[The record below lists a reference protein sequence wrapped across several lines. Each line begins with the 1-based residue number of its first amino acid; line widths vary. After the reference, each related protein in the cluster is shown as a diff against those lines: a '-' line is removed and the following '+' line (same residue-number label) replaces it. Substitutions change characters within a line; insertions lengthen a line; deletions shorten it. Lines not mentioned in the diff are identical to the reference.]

1 MVRQDGYFIVLL
13 FALTLAAYAN
23 SFHAPFILDDIHTI
37 VRNFGLRDLSDLV
50 AVFTY
55 DYAGRPFLFLTFA
68 LNFAAGELNPFGYH
82 VVNFALHF
90 GSSIL
95 VYLVLLDILK
105 RAGVESAKYAAF
117 GSLIF
122 ALHPLNVETVT
133 YLSSRSSGLC
143 AFLYL
148 LSFHVAVKG
157 GIKAVYRYPLAVA
170 AFVLALFT
178 KELAVTL
185 PFVLTL
191 FIFQFEGKLGL
202 INHKR
207 ILSLFWMMLP
217 LFFLYRA
224 VAIGHPIEAPDVEAI
239 TRPHWLT
246 YFFTQLDVVG
256 TRYIPRLF
264 FPANLL
270 FDAGILFKKSF
281 FDSRVLGGGLLL
293 LGILGYG
300 VKNFRKEP
308 ALSFG
313 ILWFFITLSITSSFI
328 PILDP
333 YVEHRLYIA
342 LPGFCLA
349 LSAVAQKFFTRFP
362 GSQKGAAA
370 VAGVVII
377 IFGSLTYARN
387 GLFQSPRLVWEDT
400 ISKSWGKSRVYVGLA
415 YDYIKTGEFQKAED
429 VLRFGRAAFKD
440 RVDIQLALCWTLGAQ
455 GKFDS
460 MERAL
465 SRVKPEKRS
474 EWADYYNFKGLIEG
488 QKGNAQPAMAL
499 LKKSLEYNPS
509 HVDATANIAV
519 LLKRTGKTA
528 EAVKWLRE
536 AVKENPYEADYHFNL
551 GNMLLDSDKIG
562 ALLEYKLALE
572 LDPSHRRAKKALQAL
587 AD

>member
-1 MVRQDGYFIVLL
+1 MARRDGYFIVLL

-50 AVFTY
+50 SVFTY

-68 LNFAAGELNPFGYH
+68 LNFAVGELNPFGYH
-82 VVNFALHF
+82 AVNFALHF

-95 VYLVLLDILK
+95 VYFIIQDLFK
-105 RAGVESAKYAAF
+105 RAGVISAGYAAF
-117 GSLIF
+117 GSLLF

-143 AFLYL
+143 TFLYL
-148 LSFHVAVKG
+148 LSFHIAVKSG
-157 GIKAVYRYPLAVA
+157 HKRWYHYTLAIA
-170 AFVLALFT
+170 AFILALFT

-185 PFVLTL
+185 PLILTL
-191 FIFQFEGKLGL
+191 FIFQFEGMPGL
-202 INHKR
+202 AKNR
-207 ILSLFWMMLP
+207 RLLVFFWMILP
-217 LFFLYRA
+217 LFFLYRT
-224 VAIGHPIEAPDVEAI
+224 VALGNPIEAPDLEPI
-239 TRPHWLT
+239 NRPHLMT
-246 YFFTQLDVVG
+246 YFLTQLDVVG
-256 TRYIPRLF
+256 TRYLPRLF
-264 FPANLL
+264 FPVNLL
-270 FDAGILFKKSF
+270 FDAGVLFKKSI
-281 FDSRVLGGGLLL
+281 FDPRVLTGGFV
-293 LGILGYG
+293 LGALFAYA
-300 VKNFRKEP
+300 VKSFRSNP
-308 ALSFG
+308 PLSFG
-313 ILWFFITLSITSSFI
+313 ILWFFITLSVTSSFI

-349 LSAVAQKFFTRFP
+349 ISAVAQKIIARYP
-362 GSQKGAAA
+362 GALKGAVTAAA
-370 VAGVVII
+370 VVIV

-387 GLFQSPRLVWEDT
+387 RLFQSPRLVWEDT

-415 YDYIKTGEFQKAED
+415 YDYVKTGEFQKAED
-429 VLRFGRAAFKD
+429 VLRFGRRAFKD

-460 MERAL
+460 MEQAL
-465 SRVKPEKRS
+465 SHIKPVKRT

-488 QKGNAQPAMAL
+488 QKGNAQTAMEL
-499 LKKSLEYNPS
+499 LKKSLEYYPS

-519 LLKRTGKTA
+519 LLKSSGKTD
-528 EAVKWLRE
+528 EAIKWLRDAIE
-536 AVKENPYEADYHFNL
+536 KYPYEADYHFNL

-562 ALLEYKLALE
+562 ALLEYKRTLE
-572 LDPSHRRAKKALQAL
+572 LDPSHRRAKKSLQAL